1 MWRVGIGVLLVALA
15 VGGAEGQVRLTEPRI
30 EPTDATRW
38 PAELRAAA
46 ETFGTDPSNPT
57 NLVRTLARHPAA
69 LTGLAPLSGYIRRDS
84 MVTAYDQILMGLR
97 AAWLCGADAV
107 WAELAAEARS
117 LGLSD
122 GEVRRVAEGPDAG
135 WGRWDATILRAA
147 DGLYR
152 DSFLSD
158 EIWTTLTERY
168 DAQQLMDVIFTGAE
182 YIMLSMM
189 ANSFGVQA
197 DARWS
202 ARLPTD
208 VARSVAAA
216 RPTPVRLERA
226 RLDPIP
232 REEWNEEVRQLLDPR
247 GTGRPTLNLYMTLAR
262 HPTFYR
268 PRAVQSAYIRT
279 GSTLTGRA
287 REILILRIGWLC
299 GAEYEW
305 AQHVRAGRR
314 EGLTEEEMRRIAV
327 GAAAPGWDPF
337 EAALIRAADELHR
350 DDTITPETWDEL
362 SERYGE
368 PELVD
373 VVITV
378 AGYRMVSMA
387 LNSLGTQLEPD
398 RERFPDLGAR

>member
-1 MWRVGIGVLLVALA
+1 M
-15 VGGAEGQVRLTEPRI
+15 RLTEPRI
-30 EPTDATRW
+30 EPTDPARW

-69 LTGLAPLSGYIRRDS
+69 LGGIAALAGYIRRDS
-84 MVTAYDQILMGLR
+84 MVTAHDQILMALR
-97 AAWLCGADAV
+97 AAWLSDVDAV
-107 WAELAAEARS
+107 WAERAAEARS
-117 LGLSD
+117 LGLRHRD
-122 GEVRRVAEGPDAG
+122 VRRVAKGLDAG
-135 WGRWDATILRAA
+135 WGRWDATVLRAV
-147 DGLYR
+147 DELHR

-158 EIWTTLTERY
+158 ETWTILSERY

-189 ANSFGVQA
+189 ANSFGVQP

-208 VARSVAAA
+208 VPRSVAAA
-216 RPTPVRLERA
+216 RATPVRLERA

-232 REEWNEEVRQLLDPR
+232 MEEWSDEARQLLDPS

-268 PRAVQSAYIRT
+268 PPAVQSAYIRT
-279 GSTLTGRA
+279 GSTLSGRV

-314 EGLTEEEMRRIAV
+314 EGLTDEEMRRIGV
-327 GAAAPGWDPF
+327 GATAPGWDPF

-350 DDTITPETWDEL
+350 DDTITHATWNEL
-362 SERYGE
+362 AERYSE
-368 PELVD
+368 QELID

-387 LNSLGTQLEPD
+387 LNSLGTPLEPD
-398 RERFPDLGAR
+398 RERFPNLGAR